1 MTFLEL
7 ILKGGIL
14 MIPIIL
20 CSVVSLGIIIER
32 MMHYRKENTHFKK
45 LLEKLEPLII
55 GNKISEAKVLCEETP
70 GLIPKIY
77 YAALQELQKNM
88 KFENPLENEINSV
101 QRIIDAELEVNTIPK
116 LEKHLNTLD
125 TLARGTPLLGLLGTV
140 IGMIQV
146 FFSLGLSQNSA
157 DPTVLSKGIALALLT
172 TAAGLIVAIPSFFM
186 HRFFI
191 GKVDQL
197 LEESQKAKRWLIG
210 QLPKRRLLSMPSNH
224 E

>member
-1 MTFLEL
+1 MTFLDL
-7 ILKGGIL
+7 IVKGGVL

-20 CSVVSLGIIIER
+20 CSIVSLGIIMER
-32 MMHYRKENTHFKK
+32 MLQYRKEKTHLKK
-45 LLEKLEPLII
+45 LLDKLEPLII
-55 GNKISEAKVLCEETP
+55 GNKMSEAKVLCEEAA
-70 GLIPKIY
+70 GLIPKLY
-77 YAALQELQKNM
+77 RAAIQELQKNM
-88 KFENPLENEINSV
+88 NFETPLENEIASV
-101 QRIIDAELEVNTIPK
+101 QRIIDAELEVNMIPK

-157 DPTVLSKGIALALLT
+157 DPTILSKGIALALLT

-210 QLPKRRLLSMPSNH
+210 QLPKRRLLSMPSDH

>member
-1 MTFLEL
+1 MTFFDL
-7 ILKGGIL
+7 ITKGGII
-14 MIPIIL
+14 MIPIVV
-20 CSVVSLGIIIER
+20 CSICSLAIIIER
-32 MMHYRKENTHFKK
+32 LLQYRREKTHLKK

-55 GNKISEAKVLCEETP
+55 GNKMSEANVLCEEAA
-70 GLIPKIY
+70 GLIPRLY
-77 YAALQELQKNM
+77 RAALQELQKNM
-88 KFENPLENEINSV
+88 NFETPLENEISAV
-101 QRIIDAELEVNTIPK
+101 QRVIDAEIEVNMIPK

-146 FFSLGLSQNSA
+146 FFSLGLNQSTA

-210 QLPKRRLLSMPSNH
+210 QLPKRRLLSMPNSH